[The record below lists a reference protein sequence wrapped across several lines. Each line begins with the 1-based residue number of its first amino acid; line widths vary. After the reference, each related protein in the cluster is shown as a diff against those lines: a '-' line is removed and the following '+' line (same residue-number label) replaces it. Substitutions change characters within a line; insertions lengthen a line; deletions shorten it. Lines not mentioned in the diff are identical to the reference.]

1 MSEIEIRKLLDYIES
16 EFESMEDVWVYKL
29 VENTIRYAVDN
40 MPSDMVLYHISEII
54 PELTADELV
63 AVVDEE

>member
-40 MPSDMVLYHISEII
+40 MPPDMVLYHISEMI

-63 AVVDEE
+63 AVVEEQ